1 LPKNLATK
9 LGLISRDKARVS
21 FLHSCGPCQLFA
33 VSLLLLTVLSF
44 YARFVFD
51 GEPPEMKK
59 KELAKRYASN
69 YFFAHIHY

>member
-1 LPKNLATK
+1 
-9 LGLISRDKARVS
+9 
-21 FLHSCGPCQLFA
+21 LHSCGPCQLFA

-69 YFFAHIHY
+69 YFFAHLHY